1 MFAGL
6 GTGAGTMNGNGVTNE
21 TATSTSPTTQM
32 MGTASASASTNVYQS
47 LSTQFRQ
54 VLEEGRVK
62 RLWGPVPC
70 GVGGGGGGR
79 FGGRGDRGSGGAV
92 EETSLRWDTEWARSV
107 GLESDIESGTF
118 GLGSAFGPG
127 PCRVYIPGSLEG
139 VWEGLFTVS
148 ILPFFTTRKL
158 FFLSKKPP
166 SLTRLLLICV

>member
-6 GTGAGTMNGNGVTNE
+6 GTGAGTMNGNGMTNE
-21 TATSTSPTTQM
+21 TATSTSPTTQTM
-32 MGTASASASTNVYQS
+32 VTTSASASTNVYRS

-70 GVGGGGGGR
+70 GVSGSGR
-79 FGGRGDRGSGGAV
+79 LGGRGDGSGGV
-92 EETSLRWDTEWARSV
+92 EEMSLRWDTEWARSV
-107 GLESDIESGTF
+107 GLESDVESGTF

-148 ILPFFTTRKL
+148 IPPFFTTRKL
-158 FFLSKKPP
+158 FY
-166 SLTRLLLICV
+166 